1 VINKLMSCMLL
12 LMVPE
17 QETATFV
24 HIASFFGFFHSSI
37 KFFPFLSVFLVLPG
51 SSVLIQNFLF
61 DFKKKS

>member
-1 VINKLMSCMLL
+1 MINKLMSCMLL

-24 HIASFFGFFHSSI
+24 HIASFIVFFILHSS
-37 KFFPFLSVFLVLPG
+37 FFPFKCFLVLPG

>member
-1 VINKLMSCMLL
+1 MINNLMSCMLL
-12 LMVPE
+12 LIIPE

-24 HIASFFGFFHSSI
+24 HIASFIVFFVLQSS
-37 KFFPFLSVFLVLPG
+37 FPFQCFLVVPG